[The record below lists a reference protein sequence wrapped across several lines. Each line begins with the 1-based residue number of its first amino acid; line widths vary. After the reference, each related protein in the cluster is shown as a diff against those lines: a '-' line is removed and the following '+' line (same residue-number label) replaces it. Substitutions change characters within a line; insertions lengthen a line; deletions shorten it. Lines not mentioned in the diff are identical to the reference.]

1 MTEDTHKKFD
11 CIRFVREVRAEI
23 ARETAG
29 MSPEERVRYYR
40 TYPYNDPVLE
50 RLADPAHAGKGADR
64 AASPE

>member
-50 RLADPAHAGKGADR
+50 RLADPARAGKGADP

>member
-29 MSPEERVRYYR
+29 MSPEERIRYYR

-50 RLADPAHAGKGADR
+50 RLADPARAGKGAGR

>member
-1 MTEDTHKKFD
+1 MTEDSHKKFD

-29 MSPEERVRYYR
+29 MSPGERVRYYR

-50 RLADPAHAGKGADR
+50 RLADPAQAGKGADR
-64 AASPE
+64 ATSPE

>member
-50 RLADPAHAGKGADR
+50 RLAGPAHAGKGAER